1 MGLSL
6 VMIAGGLVLLTRGSD
21 WLVDGAASI
30 ARRLGVPAI
39 VIGLTLVAFGTS
51 APELVVNLTSA
62 VSGNT
67 DIAVANVVG
76 SNIANI
82 LLILGISAVVRPLA
96 VKHGT
101 VWKEIPFALLAAA
114 LVWVMASDDLI
125 AGAGPDRLDRVDGL
139 VLLGFFGIF
148 LYYVFGLSKAEG
160 TAPDITVRKPAHS
173 IGLAAAGLAAL
184 VLGGR
189 LTVEGAIAVAQ
200 ALGASETLIGLTIVA
215 VGTSLPEL
223 VTSVTA
229 ARKGQDDIAVGNVVG
244 SNIFNV
250 FWILGVSALIAPLPF
265 SAESAQDALVA
276 VVATA
281 VLFLS
286 TRVGQKGVIE
296 RRQGWTF
303 LVAYAAYILYRV
315 LTG

>member
-1 MGLSL
+1 
-6 VMIAGGLVLLTRGSD
+6 MIVGGLALLTRGSD

-51 APELVVNLTSA
+51 APEMVVNLTSA
-62 VSGNT
+62 WRGNV
-67 DIAVANVVG
+67 DIAVGNVVG

-82 LLILGISAVVRPLA
+82 LLILGVTAIVRPLK

-114 LVWVMASDDLI
+114 LVWVMAHDRLI
-125 AGAGPDRLDRVDGL
+125 AGAGPDRLDRIDGL
-139 VLLGFFGIF
+139 ALLGFFAIF
-148 LYYVFGLSKAEG
+148 LYYIFGLTKVEG
-160 TAPDITVRKPAHS
+160 TAPDIAARKPGRS
-173 IGLAAAGLAAL
+173 AALVLAGLGAL

-189 LTVEGAIAVAQ
+189 LTVEGAVTVAE
-200 ALGASETLIGLTIVA
+200 ALGASESLIGLTIVA

-223 VTSVTA
+223 VTSIAA

-250 FWILGVSALIAPLPF
+250 FWILGLTALVAPLPF
-265 SAESAQDALVA
+265 SPVTALDALVA
-276 VVATA
+276 VAASVILFVA
-281 VLFLS
+281 
-286 TRVGQKGVIE
+286 TRVGVKSVIE
-296 RRQGWTF
+296 RWQGWVF
-303 LVAYAAYILYRV
+303 VSGYAAFIGWRV
-315 LTG
+315 LNG